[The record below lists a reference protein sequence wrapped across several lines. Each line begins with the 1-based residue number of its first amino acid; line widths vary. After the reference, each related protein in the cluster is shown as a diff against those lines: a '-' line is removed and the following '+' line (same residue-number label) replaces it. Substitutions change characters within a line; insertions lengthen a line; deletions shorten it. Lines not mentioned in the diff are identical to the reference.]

1 MTLAEPARDIRI
13 DERVISAITLNLQS
27 NRVLEVAL
35 KKNVTL
41 VIKPNLSMDSIIIEC
56 FMIIIITIRI
66 C

>member
-27 NRVLEVAL
+27 NRVLEVAF

>member
-41 VIKPNLSMDSIIIEC
+41 VNAKLTLHDMCNQ
-56 FMIIIITIRI
+56 MI
-66 C
+66 